1 MYRVSSRMFGL
12 LAGVLLALLGM
23 SLAQRPLLVG
33 VSWANFQE
41 ERWRRDEAAIKA
53 QLAKMG
59 AEYIST
65 DAQSSAEKQ
74 LNDIDSLIARG
85 VRALIILAWDKDAI
99 LPAVQKA
106 KAAGIPVVAYDRLI
120 ADPYAFYISFDNV
133 EVGRLQAQEVYK
145 VRPKGNYVFI
155 LGSPTD
161 PNADFVYQ
169 GQLEV
174 LKPAIDRGDIKVVGK
189 QYTPGWKPEIAQR
202 NMEQI
207 LAANNNK
214 VDAVVA
220 SNDGTAGGVIAAL
233 AGVGLAGKVPVSGQD
248 GDWAALNRIAKGLQT
263 VSVWKDARALGSRAA
278 EIAVLLAKGT
288 KPEDIPGVQKFK
300 VPKDPRGTVVN
311 AVLLKPI
318 PITRDNLNVV
328 IDAGWITRDALCQG
342 VSGPQAP
349 AACR

>member
-1 MYRVSSRMFGL
+1 MWKRGL
-12 LAGVLLALLGM
+12 GFLVLLVLAGA
-23 SLAQRPLLVG
+23 AWAQQRPILVG

-41 ERWRRDEAAIKA
+41 ERWRRDEAAIKE
-53 QLAKMG
+53 QLARMG
-59 AEYIST
+59 AQYVST

-85 VRALIILAWDKDAI
+85 VNALIILAWDKDAI

-106 KAAGIPVVAYDRLI
+106 RAAGIPVVAYDRLI

-133 EVGRLQAQEVYK
+133 EVGRQQARAVYQ
-145 VRPKGNYVFI
+145 VRPRGNYVFI

-161 PNADFVYQ
+161 PNADLLHQ

-174 LKPAIDRGDIKVVGK
+174 LQPAINRGEIRVVGK
-189 QYTPGWKPEIAQR
+189 QYTEGWRPEVAQR

-207 LAANNNK
+207 LAANRNQ

-233 AGVGLAGKVPVSGQD
+233 AAVGLAGRVPVSGQD
-248 GDWAALNRIAKGLQT
+248 GDWPALNRVAKGLQT
-263 VSVWKDARALGSRAA
+263 VSVWKDARELGRRAA
-278 EIAVLLAKGT
+278 EIAVLLARGT
-288 KPEDIPGVQKFK
+288 RPDQIPGVQKFR
-300 VPKDPRGTVVN
+300 VPGDPRGTVVN
-311 AVLLKPI
+311 AVLLRPI
-318 PITRDNLNVV
+318 PITRDNLNIVLE
-328 IDAGWITRDALCQG
+328 AGWITKEALCQG

-349 AACR
+349 QACR